1 MKQWRGWWRARG
13 VARASS
19 SEKLCSPLSHR
30 PPLLLPPPPT
40 PPTHT
45 PPNPQVPAWVTR
57 RWLTSL
63 AAEFPTLAFHAS
75 ITSPFGKGAL
85 LGLLRQLARLRS
97 DKKHISVG
105 FVGYPN
111 VGKSS
116 VINTLRTKRVC
127 GTAPVPGETKV
138 WQYVTLTK
146 RVFLIDCPGVVYH
159 RTADSDTDA
168 VLKGVVRVE
177 NLDGDSVG
185 DHIGRVLDRV
195 SPAALR
201 RAYRVPAWDGP
212 DDFLARLARRSGRLT
227 RGGEPDTAT
236 AAKMVLMDWQRG
248 KLPYY
253 TDPPAR
259 EGEGGGGEGG
269 AGRGKRAA
277 ALVLPSEAVTADDAE
292 TEAGA
297 SALAARAAAVAVVE
311 GVAAATAEQA
321 APGSALPQQAGF
333 FGGGGGGSSGEE
345 EEEEDIVSED
355 DGQGGEDGAAPIAAG
370 GGADGDAQKED
381 PPSSSGDESDGYG
394 DAGLSWEAV
403 LHAVR
408 AGGDGGGGEGTD
420 GGDGEED
427 GDAPP
432 AAAVP
437 APALVR
443 PTDAARPAKRQAKA
457 KAPGGRSARRV

>member
-1 MKQWRGWWRARG
+1 MVVVRAR
-13 VARASS
+13 ARARTRDPT
-19 SEKLCSPLSHR
+19 SPSCPPSFLLSR
-30 PPLLLPPPPT
+30 PSLPLLCPST
-40 PPTHT
+40 S
-45 PPNPQVPAWVTR
+45 QVPAWVTR

-63 AAEFPTLAFHAS
+63 AAEFPALAFHAS
-75 ITSPFGKGAL
+75 ITNPFGKGAL

-185 DHIGRVLDRV
+185 DHVAAVLARVA
-195 SPAALR
+195 PAALK
-201 RAYRVPAWDGP
+201 RAYHVPEWAGA

-253 TDPPAR
+253 AEPPSV
-259 EGEGGGGEGG
+259 GGGEGG
-269 AGRGKRAA
+269 EQAAKGKRGGRAGG
-277 ALVLPSEAVTADDAE
+277 LILPAGAVTAADAE
-292 TEAGA
+292 AEAGA
-297 SALAARAAAVAVVE
+297 SAVAARAAAAAVVE
-311 GVAAATAEQA
+311 GVAAAAAEQA

-333 FGGGGGGSSGEE
+333 FGGGGGEAGGREEEETDVVSEEDEESGEDGEE
-345 EEEEDIVSED
+345 EE
-355 DGQGGEDGAAPIAAG
+355 GAA
-370 GGADGDAQKED
+370 D
-381 PPSSSGDESDGYG
+381 PSTSSGDESDGYG

-403 LHAVR
+403 MHAVR
-408 AGGDGGGGEGTD
+408 GGEGGDEDGEGGGGGTGT
-420 GGDGEED
+420 GGAATGDED
-427 GDAPP
+427 DPP
-432 AAAVP
+432 
-437 APALVR
+437 
-443 PTDAARPAKRQAKA
+443 TRPAKRAKA
-457 KAPGGRSARRV
+457 KAAKAAKAPAGRKR